1 MICSKAALS
10 PAAARSTKPA
20 RAVWFRLG
28 ASSGN
33 GISTARAIC
42 KAALGISATNRL
54 PTLIYRPQEQ
64 NVEKNYR
71 EFERG
76 AQRDTAINASKVR
89 KFLGVALPKNSGL
102 AQSAKRT
109 SENSPALQCWVSS
122 PGRTQSVKRTTD
134 KSSTAKP
141 FRIQPSVSR
150 TVAPDH
156 ADPTDESVGYYQS
169 SAAPTFW
176 AKPLPAV

>member
-10 PAAARSTKPA
+10 PAAARSTQPA

-64 NVEKNYR
+64 NVENNYR
-71 EFERG
+71 EFER
-76 AQRDTAINASKVR
+76 
-89 KFLGVALPKNSGL
+89 AL
-102 AQSAKRT
+102 R
-109 SENSPALQCWVSS
+109 EILQLT
-122 PGRTQSVKRTTD
+122 PGRCESSSVWLYPKLR
-134 KSSTAKP
+134 P
-141 FRIQPSVSR
+141 CSVR
-150 TVAPDH
+150 E
-156 ADPTDESVGYYQS
+156 AD
-169 SAAPTFW
+169 
-176 AKPLPAV
+176 